1 MALVYKD
8 IQELEELKEKLRN
21 QGKEITEDQY
31 LTKEE
36 KQKAIGAI
44 TDHIYDIENEIARLK
59 KIKPTVIQENTP
71 IIFLSIAIL
80 GIFLLTRKK

>member
-8 IQELEELKEKLRN
+8 IQELEELREKLRN
-21 QGKEITEDQY
+21 QGVEILQDQF

-36 KQKAIGAI
+36 KQKEIGAI
-44 TDHIYDIENEIARLK
+44 TDHIYVIENEITRLK
-59 KIKPTVIQENTP
+59 KIKPIVIQENTP